1 MFPAFLIALTT
12 ASSSAAYGTNMNCCE
27 EKLGINSRITN
38 FGLPLGIVLYMP
50 GTAINYLTVG
60 MYMAVCYQVAI
71 NLSWL
76 RLIIRAKSSI
86 INQNLEIAWG

>member
-27 EKLGINSRITN
+27 EKLGISSRITN